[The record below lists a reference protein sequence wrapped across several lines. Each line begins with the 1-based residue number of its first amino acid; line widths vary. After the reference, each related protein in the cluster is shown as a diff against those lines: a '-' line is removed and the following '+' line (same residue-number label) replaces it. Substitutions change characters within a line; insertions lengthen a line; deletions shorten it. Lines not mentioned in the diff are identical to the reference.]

1 MTFKEFLKF
10 VMIAAMPI
18 IIAAII
24 VAVVITLIT
33 ETELIAII
41 LAIISAT
48 LLAFIAI
55 KWICFL
61 DDHGWI

>member
-24 VAVVITLIT
+24 MAVVITLIT
-33 ETELIAII
+33 ETELIGLI
-41 LAIISAT
+41 LAIISAI

-61 DDHGWI
+61 DDHSWI